1 MNSTLDILALLFTS
15 GIGISIQILIIIG
28 VAVVNWRLFKKKCQA
43 LETQLQPAIAHL
55 SRIENADS
63 MPAEF
68 YDLEETI
75 AQAPAMKNPWREF
88 NESLL
93 LVGEHHITDREVIV
107 NTRRPQQFFSDQTI
121 IRPHLDVRYFNSVPN
136 KLTGLGILGTFL
148 GLVAGIYLA
157 SSGIGSNNI
166 DEAKE
171 ALSHLLD
178 GASLAFL
185 TSIAGLIT
193 SMVFSWREKKM
204 SHTLKGLLNLW
215 NDLLEER
222 LEFVSSERLNTEILK
237 ESRSQSQA
245 LNSFST
251 DLAVSLGQVLNEQV
265 SQPLNE
271 TLGNIQQAL
280 ELLNQNQSKAADETI
295 ERLINEF
302 SQSISGAAGKEMEAF
317 AGTMQSLSGDLREQM
332 KAMNDNHENMQKST
346 KDTIG
351 DLSKAFT
358 EGSNQMREEIS
369 SGVASMVN
377 GVTQSVGEMTTML
390 KEATQESASNMRKIA
405 TEFDSSISKLR
416 DSTNDIATITS
427 NNKALAEEIRQVVG
441 VLSDIH
447 QKIAAVVEPIADIAE
462 DLNDCGEAL
471 NTGITT
477 LSDSAKNSQ
486 QAVAQLKEMQDEV
499 RGYWENY
506 QNRFIEV
513 DESLGKTLESLNQGY
528 ATFAESTT
536 TYLSGLDSNAA
547 QIVEKL
553 SGAVRELADVVE
565 DWPTT
570 V

>member
-1 MNSTLDILALLFTS
+1 MNNTLNLFALLFTS
-15 GIGISIQILIIIG
+15 GIGISIQIFIIIG
-28 VAVVNWRLFKKKCQA
+28 VAVVNWCLFKQKCDA
-43 LETQLQPAIAHL
+43 LRTQLQPVISHL

-68 YDLEETI
+68 YELEDTI
-75 AQAPAMKNPWREF
+75 AQSPVMRNPWREF
-88 NESLL
+88 NETLL

-121 IRPHLDVRYFNSVPN
+121 IRPNLDVRYFNSVPN

-193 SMVFSWREKKM
+193 SMVFSWREKKL
-204 SHTLKGLLNLW
+204 SHTLKGLLNQW
-215 NDLLEER
+215 NDLLEQR

-280 ELLNQNQSKAADETI
+280 EQLNQNQSKAADETI

-416 DSTNDIATITS
+416 DSTNDIAAITS
-427 NNKALAEEIRQVVG
+427 NNKALAEEIRLVVG
-441 VLSDIH
+441 SLSEIH
-447 QKIAAVVEPIADIAE
+447 QKIAAVVEPIADIAD
-462 DLNDCGEAL
+462 DLNNCGDAL

-506 QNRFIEV
+506 QNRFAEV
-513 DESLGKTLESLNQGY
+513 DESLGRTLESLNQGY

-565 DWPTT
+565 DWPATA
-570 V
+570 

>member
-1 MNSTLDILALLFTS
+1 MKNILVMMAEFFTS
-15 GIGISIQILIIIG
+15 GIGIALQIAIIVGI
-28 VAVVNWRLFKKKCQA
+28 ALVNWHLFKKKCNSLKA
-43 LETQLQPAIAHL
+43 QLQPVVDHL
-55 SRIENADS
+55 SRIEGVEQF
-63 MPAEF
+63 PEEF
-68 YDLEETI
+68 YELEDTI
-75 AQAPAMKNPWREF
+75 ANSPIMKNPWREF
-88 NESLL
+88 SEVLL
-93 LVGEHHITDREVIV
+93 RPGEHHITDSSVIV
-107 NTRRPQQFFSDQTI
+107 NTSRPQQFFSDQTI
-121 IRPHLDVRYFNSVPN
+121 IRPHVNVRYFNSVPN

-166 DEAKE
+166 DEAKG

-193 SMVFSWREKKM
+193 SMVFSWREKKH
-204 SHTLKGLLNLW
+204 SYELKHLLSEW

-222 LEFVSSERLNTEILK
+222 LEFISAERLNTCILI
-237 ESRSQSQA
+237 EARSQSQA

-271 TLGNIQQAL
+271 TLGKIQLAL
-280 ELLNQNQSKAADETI
+280 EQLNQNQSKAADETI
-295 ERLINEF
+295 ERLISEF

-317 AGTMQSLSGDLREQM
+317 ATTMQSLSGDLREQM
-332 KAMNDNHENMQKST
+332 KAMNDNHESMQKST

-369 SGVASMVN
+369 AGVASMVN

-390 KEATQESASNMRKIA
+390 KEATQESANNMRKIA

-416 DSTNDIATITS
+416 DSTNDIADITS
-427 NNKALAEEIRQVVG
+427 NNKALAEEIRLVV
-441 VLSDIH
+441 VSLSEVH
-447 QKIAAVVEPIADIAE
+447 QRIAAVVEPIADLAE
-462 DLNDCGEAL
+462 DLNNCGDAL
-471 NTGITT
+471 KTGIYT
-477 LSDSAKNSQ
+477 LSDSAQTSQ

-499 RGYWENY
+499 RSYWQSY
-506 QNRFIEV
+506 QDRFTEV

-536 TYLSGLDSNAA
+536 SYLNGLDSNAA

-565 DWPTT
+565 DWPATA
-570 V
+570 

>member
-1 MNSTLDILALLFTS
+1 MNNTLNMFALLFTS
-15 GIGISIQILIIIG
+15 GIGISIQILIII
-28 VAVVNWRLFKKKCQA
+28 ALAATNWHQFRQKCRV
-43 LETQLQPAIAHL
+43 LTKQLQPAIDHL
-55 SRIENADS
+55 SRIENADA

-68 YDLEETI
+68 YELEETI
-75 AQAPAMKNPWREF
+75 TESPVMRNPWREF
-88 NESLL
+88 NEVLL
-93 LVGEHHITDREVIV
+93 LPGEHHLTERDVIV

-157 SSGIGSNNI
+157 SSGIGSNDI

-193 SMVFSWREKKM
+193 SMIFSWREKKN
-204 SHTLKGLLNLW
+204 SHKLKGLLNQW

-222 LEFVSSERLNTEILK
+222 LEFVSSERINTEILK
-237 ESRSQSQA
+237 ESRSQTQA

-271 TLGNIQQAL
+271 TLGNIQLAL
-280 ELLNQNQSKAADETI
+280 EQLNQNQSKAADETI
-295 ERLINEF
+295 ERLISEF

-317 AGTMQSLSGDLREQM
+317 ATTMQSLSGDLREQM
-332 KAMNDNHENMQKST
+332 KAMNENHENMQRST

-390 KEATQESASNMRKIA
+390 KEATQESAANMRKIA
-405 TEFDSSISKLR
+405 TEFDSSIAKLR
-416 DSTNDIATITS
+416 DSTNDIADITS
-427 NNKALAEEIRQVVG
+427 NNKALAEEIRLVV
-441 VLSDIH
+441 VSLSDVH
-447 QKIAAVVEPIADIAE
+447 QRIASVVQPIADLAE
-462 DLNDCGEAL
+462 DLNGSSESL
-471 NTGITT
+471 NTGINT
-477 LSDSAKNSQ
+477 LSDSAKANQ
-486 QAVAQLKEMQDEV
+486 QAVTQIKEMQDEL
-499 RGYWENY
+499 RSYWESY
-506 QNRFIEV
+506 HNRFVDV

-536 TYLSGLDSNAA
+536 SYLTGLDSNAA

-565 DWPTT
+565 EWPATA
-570 V
+570 

>member
-1 MNSTLDILALLFTS
+1 MNNTLDMFALLFTS
-15 GIGISIQILIIIG
+15 GTGISIQILIIIA
-28 VAVVNWRLFKKKCQA
+28 VAGVNWRQFKQKCQK
-43 LETQLQPAIAHL
+43 LKTQLQPAIDHL
-55 SRIENADS
+55 KRIENADS

-75 AQAPAMKNPWREF
+75 AQSPVMRNPWREF

-107 NTRRPQQFFSDQTI
+107 NTQRPQQFFSDQTI
-121 IRPHLDVRYFNSVPN
+121 IRPNLDVRYFNSVPN

-193 SMVFSWREKKM
+193 SMAFSWREKKM
-204 SHTLKGLLNLW
+204 SHTLRGLLSQW

-222 LEFVSSERLNTEILK
+222 LEFVSSERLNTEILR
-237 ESRSQSQA
+237 ESRNQSQA

-251 DLAVSLGQVLNEQV
+251 DLAVSLGQILNEQV

-271 TLGNIQQAL
+271 TLGNIQLAL
-280 ELLNQNQSKAADETI
+280 EQLNQNQSKAADETI

-317 AGTMQSLSGDLREQM
+317 AGTMQSLSSDLREQM

-405 TEFDSSISKLR
+405 TEFDLSISKLR
-416 DSTNDIATITS
+416 DSTNDIAAITS

-441 VLSDIH
+441 ALSDIH

-506 QNRFIEV
+506 QNRFAEV

-536 TYLSGLDSNAA
+536 TYLSGLDNNAA

-565 DWPTT
+565 EWPATA
-570 V
+570 

>member
-1 MNSTLDILALLFTS
+1 MNNTLDMFALLFTS
-15 GIGISIQILIIIG
+15 GTGISIQILIIIA
-28 VAVVNWRLFKKKCQA
+28 VAGINWRQFKQKCQK
-43 LETQLQPAIAHL
+43 LKTQLQPAIDHL
-55 SRIENADS
+55 KRIENADS

-75 AQAPAMKNPWREF
+75 AQSPVMRNPWREF

-107 NTRRPQQFFSDQTI
+107 NTQRPQQFFSDQTI
-121 IRPHLDVRYFNSVPN
+121 IRPNLDVRYFNSVPN

-193 SMVFSWREKKM
+193 SMAFSWREKKM
-204 SHTLKGLLNLW
+204 SHTLRGLLSQW

-222 LEFVSSERLNTEILK
+222 LEFVSSERLNTEILR
-237 ESRSQSQA
+237 ESRNQSQA

-251 DLAVSLGQVLNEQV
+251 DLAVSLGQILNEQV

-271 TLGNIQQAL
+271 TLGNIQLAL
-280 ELLNQNQSKAADETI
+280 EQLNQNQSKAADETI

-317 AGTMQSLSGDLREQM
+317 AGTMQSLSSDLREQM

-416 DSTNDIATITS
+416 DSTNDIAAITS
-427 NNKALAEEIRQVVG
+427 NNKALAEEIRQVIG
-441 VLSDIH
+441 ALSDIH

-462 DLNDCGEAL
+462 ALNDCGEAL

-506 QNRFIEV
+506 QNRFAEV

-536 TYLSGLDSNAA
+536 TYLSGLDNNAA

-565 DWPTT
+565 EWPATA
-570 V
+570 

>member
-1 MNSTLDILALLFTS
+1 MNNTLNIFALLFTS
-15 GIGISIQILIIIG
+15 GIGISIQIFIIIG
-28 VAVVNWRLFKKKCQA
+28 VAVVNWRLFKQKSKA
-43 LETQLQPAIAHL
+43 LERQLQPAIAHL
-55 SRIENADS
+55 SRIESADS
-63 MPAEF
+63 MPSEF

-75 AQAPAMKNPWREF
+75 AQSPAMENPWREF
-88 NESLL
+88 NETLL
-93 LVGEHHITDREVIV
+93 LVGEHHIADREVIV

-121 IRPHLDVRYFNSVPN
+121 IRPHLDTRYFNSVPN

-193 SMVFSWREKKM
+193 SMVFSWREKKL
-204 SHTLKGLLNLW
+204 SHTLKGLLNQW
-215 NDLLEER
+215 NDLLEQR

-280 ELLNQNQSKAADETI
+280 EQLNQNQSKAADETI

-416 DSTNDIATITS
+416 DSTNDIAEITS

-441 VLSDIH
+441 ALSDIH

-471 NTGITT
+471 NTGIST

-486 QAVAQLKEMQDEV
+486 QAVAQLKEIQDEV
-499 RGYWENY
+499 RGYWESY
-506 QNRFIEV
+506 QNRFVEV

-565 DWPTT
+565 DWPATA
-570 V
+570 

>member
-15 GIGISIQILIIIG
+15 GNGISIQILIIIS
-28 VAVVNWRLFKKKCQA
+28 VAAVNWHLFKQKCEA
-43 LETQLQPAIAHL
+43 LKNQLQPAIDHL
-55 SRIENADS
+55 NRIESADS

-68 YDLEETI
+68 YELEETI
-75 AQAPAMKNPWREF
+75 AQSPAMTNPWREF

-93 LVGEHHITDREVIV
+93 LVGEHHIIDREVIV

-204 SHTLKGLLNLW
+204 SHTLKGLLNQW
-215 NDLLEER
+215 NDLLEQR

-280 ELLNQNQSKAADETI
+280 EKLNQNQSKAADETI

-332 KAMNDNHENMQKST
+332 KAMNDNHVNMQKST

-390 KEATQESASNMRKIA
+390 KEATQESASNMRQIA

-416 DSTNDIATITS
+416 DSTNDIAEITS
-427 NNKALAEEIRQVVG
+427 NNKALAEEMRQVVG
-441 VLSDIH
+441 ALSNIH
-447 QKIAAVVEPIADIAE
+447 QKIAAVVQPIVDIAE

-471 NTGITT
+471 NTGIST
-477 LSDSAKNSQ
+477 LSNSAKSSQ

-506 QNRFIEV
+506 QNRFVEV

-528 ATFAESTT
+528 ATFADSTT
-536 TYLSGLDSNAA
+536 NYLSGLDSNAA

-565 DWPTT
+565 DWPATA
-570 V
+570 

>member
-1 MNSTLDILALLFTS
+1 MKNILVMVAEFFTS
-15 GIGISIQILIIIG
+15 GIGITLQIAMIIG
-28 VAVVNWRLFKKKCQA
+28 IALGNWLLFKKKFDSLKA
-43 LETQLQPAIAHL
+43 QLQPVVDHL
-55 SRIENADS
+55 SRIES
-63 MPAEF
+63 VERFPEEF
-68 YDLEETI
+68 YELEDTI
-75 AQAPAMKNPWREF
+75 ANYPIMKNPWREF
-88 NESLL
+88 SEVLL
-93 LVGEHHITDREVIV
+93 RPGEHHMTDSPVIV

-121 IRPHLDVRYFNSVPN
+121 IRPHVNVRYFNSVPN

-193 SMVFSWREKKM
+193 SMIFSWREKKH
-204 SHTLKGLLNLW
+204 SYEFKHLLSEW

-222 LEFVSSERLNTEILK
+222 LEFVSAERLNTGILI
-237 ESRSQSQA
+237 EARSQTQA

-271 TLGNIQQAL
+271 TLGKIQSAL
-280 ELLNQNQSKAADETI
+280 EQLNQNQSKAADETI
-295 ERLINEF
+295 ERLISEF

-317 AGTMQSLSGDLREQM
+317 ATTMQSLSGDLREQM
-332 KAMNDNHENMQKST
+332 AAMNENHENMQKST

-390 KEATQESASNMRKIA
+390 KEATQESANNMRKIA

-416 DSTNDIATITS
+416 DSTNDIADITS
-427 NNKALAEEIRQVVG
+427 NNKALAEEIRRVV
-441 VLSDIH
+441 VSLSEVH
-447 QKIAAVVEPIADIAE
+447 QRIAAVVEPIADLAE
-462 DLNDCGEAL
+462 NLNSCGDSL
-471 NTGITT
+471 NTGINT
-477 LSDSAKNSQ
+477 LSDSAQTSQ
-486 QAVAQLKEMQDEV
+486 QAVAQLKDMQDEV
-499 RGYWENY
+499 RGYWESY
-506 QNRFIEV
+506 QNRFAEV

-528 ATFAESTT
+528 STFAETT
-536 TYLSGLDSNAA
+536 TSYLNGLDSNAA

-553 SGAVRELADVVE
+553 TGAVRELADVVE
-565 DWPTT
+565 DWPATA
-570 V
+570 